1 MRDTS
6 HTEPWHQ
13 INHSFKKKNR
23 KSRLNGDFDYD
34 APTVP
39 FLLGSTVEV
48 DTICCQKHVIAFS
61 KYI

>member
-13 INHSFKKKNR
+13 INLSFKKKNR
-23 KSRLNGDFDYD
+23 KSRLNLDFDCD
-34 APTVP
+34 ALTVP
-39 FLLGSTVEV
+39 FSLGTTVEV
-48 DTICCQKHVIAFS
+48 DTICCQKYGNSFS